1 MSQLAEPFTAKLKE
15 IFQINRADL
24 DFGIYRILN
33 TRSQEIERY
42 LSQTPAPSR

>member
-1 MSQLAEPFTAKLKE
+1 MSQLTELTAKLKE

-33 TRSQEIERY
+33 TRSAEIERH
-42 LSQTPAPSR
+42 STA